1 MGIIE
6 RLTTLWF
13 VSAGII
19 IAGAAIW
26 RLYGPP
32 TFHIDPDWW
41 NINYPIPRTSYVA
54 SNFGTYELVSI
65 EKKDVGSEQWVPFT
79 ATPQRA
85 NVWGY
90 MEYITEPNPDPTGR
104 QLGTIEFRAVGL
116 ETGKMA
122 YSKVTVSN
130 EFR

>member
-1 MGIIE
+1 
-6 RLTTLWF
+6 
-13 VSAGII
+13 
-19 IAGAAIW
+19 
-26 RLYGPP
+26 
-32 TFHIDPDWW
+32 
-41 NINYPIPRTSYVA
+41 
-54 SNFGTYELVSI
+54 
-65 EKKDVGSEQWVPFT
+65 
-79 ATPQRA
+79 
-85 NVWGY
+85 